1 MRDAVTHDQLAL
13 QSRKVAQNDP
23 MTKLAPSTGADPA
36 KVNQPGDLLANSD
49 VVCFGG
55 RATLVPKRAI
65 LQIPA
70 ALADRMKFQ
79 PGSKI
84 LGWADFLVANRGWI
98 ATVEVTRTQAEGNHL
113 IEEETATRIA
123 ESDKLVVATYLGGPI
138 SVLPPKPA
146 EATDAP
152 TQTTQTT
159 RKP

>member
-1 MRDAVTHDQLAL
+1 
-13 QSRKVAQNDP
+13 
-23 MTKLAPSTGADPA
+23 
-36 KVNQPGDLLANSD
+36 
-49 VVCFGG
+49 
-55 RATLVPKRAI
+55 
-65 LQIPA
+65 

-84 LGWADFLVANRGWI
+84 LAWADFLVANRGWI